1 MSRMEQSA
9 RSSARETPMTGPTA
23 KRARTLAEV
32 PGPRG
37 LPLLGNLLQV
47 DTARFHQSLEAFWRA
62 HGDLFSFRL
71 GTKRCVGIAD
81 PTLVRTLLRERPHD
95 FTRMST
101 MEGVARELGM
111 HGLFSAEGEDWK
123 RQRTLIMPAFRDS
136 NLLQRFDTL
145 RAITERLIDALEQQ
159 TAEPVTILDSF
170 MRYAVDVMA
179 QVSLG
184 EDLNT
189 LERGAAGLQQHLGTI
204 FGMLLRRVLAPIP
217 YWRYFKLPADRAL
230 DRALAAASQDI
241 HAMIARAQRK
251 LADDPARAAAPETL
265 LEAMLIAANG
275 DGQQLT
281 AAEVLANV
289 FTLLLGG
296 EDTTA
301 NTLAWIVY
309 YLALHPDVQAELRS
323 EVDHVLGHSAT
334 LSDHTRIADMPL
346 LTAVVHETLRLKG
359 PAPFV
364 ALAATRDLK
373 IADVDVPAGTPIFVL
388 LRAVAL
394 RTPGTPNPESFDPRR
409 WLDVSSAARTELA
422 RASMPFGAGPRICP
436 GRQLALLECAL
447 AISALV
453 KRYEVTL
460 ASQEPIRERF
470 DFAMEPEDLRVHI
483 RPR

>member
-1 MSRMEQSA
+1 MSETRPA
-9 RSSARETPMTGPTA
+9 TATRRPRS
-23 KRARTLAEV
+23 LAELK
-32 PGPRG
+32 GPRG

-47 DTARFHQSLEAFWRA
+47 DTARFHLYLEQLWRA

-71 GTKRCVGIAD
+71 GPKRCLGVAD
-81 PTLVRTLLRERPHD
+81 PALVRAIMRERPHD

-101 MEGVARELGM
+101 MERTARELGM
-111 HGLFSAEGEDWK
+111 HGVFSAEGDDWK

-136 NLLQRFDTL
+136 HLLQRFDTL
-145 RAITERLIDALEQQ
+145 RTITERLMSALAPQ
-159 TAEPVTILDSF
+159 AARGEPVLILDQF
-170 MRYAVDVMA
+170 MRYTVDVMA

-189 LERGAAGLQQHLGTI
+189 LERGSAGLQNDLEVI
-204 FGMLLRRVLAPIP
+204 FGILLRRVLAPIP

-230 DRALAAASQDI
+230 DRALAAATQSVN
-241 HAMIARAQRK
+241 AMIARAQRK
-251 LADDPARAAAPETL
+251 LAQDPARAAQPETL
-265 LEAMLIAANG
+265 LEAMLVAAKNG
-275 DGQQLT
+275 GDQLSE
-281 AAEVLANV
+281 AEVLANV

-301 NTLAWIVY
+301 NTLAWIAY
-309 YLALHPDVQAELRS
+309 YLARHPDVQSELRA
-323 EVDHVLGHSAT
+323 EVDHVLSGSSV
-334 LSDHTRIADMPL
+334 LGDHTRIADMPL
-346 LTAVVHETLRLKG
+346 LTAIVHETLRLKG

-364 ALAATRDLK
+364 ALATARAVELG
-373 IADVDVPAGTPIFVL
+373 DVAVPAGTSIFVL

-394 RTPGTPNPESFDPRR
+394 RTPGTSNPESFEPKR
-409 WLDVSSAARTELA
+409 WLELSSPQRAELA
-422 RASMPFGAGPRICP
+422 RTSMPFGAGPRICP

-453 KRYEVTL
+453 KRYELSL

-470 DFAMEPEDLRVHI
+470 DFAMEPEHLQIHL